1 MSFNVKALHHVE
13 PAFAGLEEAK
23 GFEVHGV
30 AFCMTSESLEELDN
44 TERGYDKK
52 HVSLFAYD
60 GRKLNG
66 FIYMNKVNG
75 SSYRDCWHVSTEL
88 TKGKISFQETPK
100 NEELQPSARYLGV

>member
-66 FIYMNKVNG
+66 FIYMNKVSG
-75 SSYRDCWHVSTEL
+75 TSSYRDC
-88 TKGKISFQETPK
+88 
-100 NEELQPSARYLGV
+100 

>member
-44 TERGYDKK
+44 TERGYNKK
-52 HVSLFAYD
+52 FVSLFAYD

-66 FIYMNKVNG
+66 FIYMNKVSG
-75 SSYRDCWHVSTEL
+75 SSYRHFSTEL

>member
-13 PAFAGLEEAK
+13 PAFAGLEEAE
-23 GFEVHGV
+23 GFEAHGV

-66 FIYMNKVNG
+66 FIYMNKVSG
-75 SSYRDCWHVSTEL
+75 SSYRHFSTEL